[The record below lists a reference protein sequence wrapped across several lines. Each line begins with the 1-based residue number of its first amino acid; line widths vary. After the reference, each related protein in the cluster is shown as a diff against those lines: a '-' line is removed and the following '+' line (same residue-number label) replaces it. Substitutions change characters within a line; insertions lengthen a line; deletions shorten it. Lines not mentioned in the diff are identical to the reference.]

1 MYLLSR
7 EKRGEVHELI
17 KEQLRKG
24 YIRSSKSLQ
33 TALVFF
39 VENKN
44 NKKRIVQNYWHLNEW
59 TIKKNYLLPLILNI
73 VEKNSIKKVFT
84 KLDLQ

>member
-59 TIKKNYLLPLILNI
+59 TIKNNYLLPLILNI
-73 VEKNSIKKVFT
+73 VEKISIKKVFT